1 MPLCFVKYNVDL
13 SEYEIH
19 KYVYELDILL
29 TPKPILYDAEKRILV
44 LEHISGMSVSDMF
57 GENPEWVEDEVFD
70 RARYMVKLLADN
82 GIEYRDITGYN
93 FMLDNDGNLWIID
106 FEHALKKDIS
116 DEFVCKFLD
125 GLKSWNPEFR

>member
-44 LEHISGMSVSDMF
+44 LEHIPGMSVSDMF

-70 RARYMVKLLADN
+70 RARYMVKLLADQ